1 MADSESSGLLTA
13 MDLLD
18 PVTTRRLPVAAVASA
33 TGSGRPTTWALD
45 RRATG
50 ELRDALEIL
59 ADQMHDAVS
68 RRRMSP
74 PGTESFR
81 RADERVAYLIEL
93 FNRLQRDMAIPD
105 EVWRLGLRLAV

>member
-1 MADSESSGLLTA
+1 MADPESSGLLTA

-18 PVTTRRLPVAAVASA
+18 PVTTRRLPVAAVALA
-33 TGSGRPTTWALD
+33 TGSGRPTTLALD
-45 RRATG
+45 GRATG

-59 ADQMHDAVS
+59 ADQMHDEVS
-68 RRRMSP
+68 RRRISP

-81 RADERVAYLIEL
+81 RADERVAYLIGL

>member
-1 MADSESSGLLTA
+1 MADPESSGLLTA
-13 MDLLD
+13 MDVLD
-18 PVTTRRLPVAAVASA
+18 PVTTRRLPVAAVALA
-33 TGSGRPTTWALD
+33 TGSGRPTTLALD
-45 RRATG
+45 GRATG

-59 ADQMHDAVS
+59 ADQMHDEVS

-81 RADERVAYLIEL
+81 RADERVAYLLEL
-93 FNRLQRDMAIPD
+93 FSRLQHDMAIPD